1 MADSTLYHMF
11 SFSLSNRVT
20 NSPFVFKISIGK
32 KPSTLDLLRFEVQ
45 TTLGKDES
53 KDFKKDE
60 SKDFK
65 SDELEIQTMLLD
77 LLRFEIQ
84 Q

>member
-1 MADSTLYHMF
+1 MS
-11 SFSLSNRVT
+11 SFSSRVT
-20 NSPFVFKISIGK
+20 NSPFVSKSLYRQEAK
-32 KPSTLDLLRFEVQ
+32 YSPLRLEVQ